1 MSEGIHVW
9 FFWGA
14 SEQYGYGMVWCDVV
28 WRGGAGRCGGVVWCI
43 PTLFKEDTTT
53 SDIIDL
59 VKKNQIFG
67 AVECDIM
74 VPETII
80 L

>member
-1 MSEGIHVW
+1 M
-9 FFWGA
+9 
-14 SEQYGYGMVWCDVV
+14 YGFSGELRSSMAMVYVWCDVV

-43 PTLFKEDTTT
+43 PTLFKEDTTN